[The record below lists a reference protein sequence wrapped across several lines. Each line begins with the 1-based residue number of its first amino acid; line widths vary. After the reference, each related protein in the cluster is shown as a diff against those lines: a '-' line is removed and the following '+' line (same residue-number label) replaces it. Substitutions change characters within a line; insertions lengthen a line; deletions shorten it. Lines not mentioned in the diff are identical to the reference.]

1 MARLLETERL
11 LIEAPAEIV
20 WSTLTDFASHQTW
33 DSYVVTW
40 EGEAK
45 VGSRMRLVAMA
56 DRRREFVP
64 IVTEVVPARLLRYEH
79 RVLGG
84 FILRAE
90 HEMIIEPVDGASR
103 CRFFQRERFTGLVVP
118 MAWKAIQSSAGPG
131 FERMNRDLKTEA
143 EKRFRGT

>member
-11 LIEAPAEIV
+11 LIEAPAEVV
-20 WSTLTDFASHQTW
+20 WSTLTDFASHRTW

-64 IVTEVVPARLLRYEH
+64 LVTEVVPARCLRYEH

-84 FILRAE
+84 LILRAE
-90 HEMIIEPVDGASR
+90 HEMLIEPEDGAAR
-103 CRFFQRERFTGLVVP
+103 CRFFQRERFTGLAVP
-118 MAWKAIQSSAGPG
+118 FAWEAIRSSAGPG
-131 FERMNRDLKTEA
+131 FERMNRDLKAEA
-143 EKRFRGT
+143 EKRFRAT